1 MPHREIEPAS
11 APCLSD
17 APLTELY
24 LGPCIQITCNNPSA
38 RYTAQGHRGTVKRCH
53 YIYLQL
59 SAYQAI
65 PKPSVQTQSERSC
78 NAENPTSG
86 LKGMGGDIA
95 QLIERRTGTPL
106 TQVQFPGAAQGFFFL
121 ESTFSADSLKCRYTP
136 VCNRMLYHLYA
147 R

>member
-106 TQVQFPGAAQGFFFL
+106 TQVRFPGAAKD
-121 ESTFSADSLKCRYTP
+121 FSSRVNFQCRLSYMCRYIFRVQSHALTSM
-136 VCNRMLYHLYA
+136 RT
-147 R
+147 